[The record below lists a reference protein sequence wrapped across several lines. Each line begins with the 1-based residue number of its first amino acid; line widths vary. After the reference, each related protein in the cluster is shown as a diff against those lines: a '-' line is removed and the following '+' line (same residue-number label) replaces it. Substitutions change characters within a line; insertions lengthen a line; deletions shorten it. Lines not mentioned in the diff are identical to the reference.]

1 MVETCAGG
9 SSGTHPNATLTGV
22 SSNVNL
28 GVGESH
34 RVRLPGLGTAG
45 YRWLAAVEGDAGVA
59 EVSDAGVAE
68 LADRRIGTSADELFD
83 IRGIG
88 PGVARVRFAQR
99 RPFEPDDVPP
109 ADEQVFEVRV
119 T

>member
-1 MVETCAGG
+1 
-9 SSGTHPNATLTGV
+9 V

-34 RVRLPGLGTAG
+34 RVQLPGLGTAG
-45 YRWLAAVEGDAGVA
+45 YRWSAVVEGDEGVA
-59 EVSDAGVAE
+59 EVSDAGLAE
-68 LADRRIGTSADELFD
+68 LADRRIGRSADELFD
-83 IRGIG
+83 IRAVG

-99 RPFEPDDVPP
+99 RPFEPADVPP
-109 ADEQVFEVRV
+109 AAEQVVEVRV

>member
-1 MVETCAGG
+1 MAPKAQPSV
-9 SSGTHPNATLTGV
+9 
-22 SSNVNL
+22 VNL
-28 GVGESH
+28 RAGDEH

-45 YRWLAAVEGDAGVA
+45 YRWMAVVEGDAGVA

-83 IRGIG
+83 IRAIG

-109 ADEQVFEVRV
+109 ADEQVVEVRV
-119 T
+119 S

>member
-1 MVETCAGG
+1 MAPDAQ
-9 SSGTHPNATLTGV
+9 PNI
-22 SSNVNL
+22 VNL
-28 GVGESH
+28 RAGEEH

-45 YRWLAAVEGDAGVA
+45 YRWMAVVEGDAGVA

-83 IRGIG
+83 IRAIG
-88 PGVARVRFAQR
+88 HGVARVRFEQR
-99 RPFEPDDVPP
+99 RPFEPDAVPP
-109 ADEQVFEVRV
+109 ADEQVVEIRV

>member
-1 MVETCAGG
+1 MSPEAQ
-9 SSGTHPNATLTGV
+9 PNV
-22 SSNVNL
+22 VNL
-28 GVGESH
+28 RAGEEH

-45 YRWLAAVEGDAGVA
+45 YRWMPAVEGDAGVA
-59 EVSDAGVAE
+59 EVSAAGLAE
-68 LADRRIGTSADELFD
+68 LANRRIGTSADELFD
-83 IRGIG
+83 IRAVA

-109 ADEQVFEVRV
+109 AAEQIVEVRV

>member
-1 MVETCAGG
+1 
-9 SSGTHPNATLTGV
+9 V
-22 SSNVNL
+22 SSSVNL
-28 GVGESH
+28 GVGEAH

-45 YRWLAAVEGDAGVA
+45 YRWMPVVEGAEGVA

-68 LADRRIGTSADELFD
+68 LANKRIGTSADELFD
-83 IRGIG
+83 IRAVG

-109 ADEQVFEVRV
+109 ADEQVVEVRV

>member
-1 MVETCAGG
+1 
-9 SSGTHPNATLTGV
+9 V

-28 GVGESH
+28 GVGEAH

-45 YRWLAAVEGDAGVA
+45 YRWMAVLEGDEGVA

-68 LADRRIGTSADELFD
+68 LPDRRIGTSADELFD
-83 IRGIG
+83 IRAVA

-99 RPFEPDDVPP
+99 RPFEPADVPA
-109 ADEQVFEVRV
+109 ADEQVVEVHV

>member
-1 MVETCAGG
+1 MSPDADPSV
-9 SSGTHPNATLTGV
+9 
-22 SSNVNL
+22 VNL
-28 GVGESH
+28 GVGEEH

-45 YRWLAAVEGDAGVA
+45 YRWMPAVEGDAGVA

-68 LADRRIGTSADELFD
+68 LANRRIGTSADELFD
-83 IRGIG
+83 IRAVR
-88 PGVARVRFAQR
+88 PGVARVRFEQR

-109 ADEQVFEVRV
+109 ADEQVVEVRV

>member
-1 MVETCAGG
+1 
-9 SSGTHPNATLTGV
+9 V

-28 GVGESH
+28 AVGEAH
-34 RVRLPGLGTAG
+34 RIRLPGLGTAG
-45 YRWLAAVEGDAGVA
+45 YRWMAVVEGDAGVA
-59 EVSDAGVAE
+59 EVSEAGVAD

-83 IRGIG
+83 IRAVG

-109 ADEQVFEVRV
+109 ADEQVVAVHV

>member
-1 MVETCAGG
+1 
-9 SSGTHPNATLTGV
+9 V
-22 SSNVNL
+22 SSNVKL
-28 GVGESH
+28 GVGEAH

-45 YRWLAAVEGDAGVA
+45 YRWMAVVEGDQGVA

-68 LADRRIGTSADELFD
+68 LPDRRIGTSADELFD
-83 IRGIG
+83 IRAVA

-99 RPFEPDDVPP
+99 RPFEPADVPP
-109 ADEQVFEVRV
+109 ADEQVVEVHV

>member
-1 MVETCAGG
+1 VA
-9 SSGTHPNATLTGV
+9 PNAQPSV
-22 SSNVNL
+22 VNL
-28 GVGESH
+28 RAGEEH

-45 YRWLAAVEGDAGVA
+45 YRWMAVVEGGAGVA

-83 IRGIG
+83 IRAIG

-99 RPFEPDDVPP
+99 RPFEPDDVP
-109 ADEQVFEVRV
+109 ADEQVVEVRV